1 MATYLSGGRIQG
13 ILGAVAVPLSGSIT
27 SFVFDFKWT
36 RGASDTSNSGSGS
49 SNKIFFSS
57 DYLGYTRSSAAG
69 TSRQLGFMFSSGH
82 NIGITNWGTSGE
94 AWGQHA
100 STMQAAGDT
109 NYFRMILDDSA
120 DTFVWYRFTSESD
133 RDAMTVSSH
142 TNSVG
147 GVAASASLGSNFDTG
162 DDIKYFVVEASR
174 DIGNTDWQIDD
185 VKLWKNQETDSGDP
199 DINLTFADATGWTNH
214 ATIGSITGGEFDV
227 DTGHATTKAYYTI
240 PDTPAVDEKAT
251 ITDVPVGTRYEE
263 TDTRKIFR
271 RKDDGF
277 TVGLGD
283 SADMASDTGNTSVA
297 TITGQTDAPTFTT
310 KGWSA
315 SSLQAYTETDA
326 LLIENDD
333 WTISFW
339 MNSTSFTSMGGSKSP
354 RLVNGRTSG
363 DVNTSLL
370 IEGSA
375 GNNPPS
381 THILN
386 AQIYKDPSG
395 AVAANGSSGMVTNNW
410 YNVVVTWTKSSG
422 TVTFY
427 VDYNGASSTG
437 TVGSSTNMLL
447 PASGGYWLLGS
458 TAEQFVGYV
467 TDYAFWNKVLTS
479 SERQALYNSGA
490 GVAANTIAKENLRV
504 YYDCQSEPEVQKN
517 GAAAAAWV
525 EKGTA

>member
-1 MATYLSGGRIQG
+1 MAYT
-13 ILGAVAVPLSGSIT
+13 
-27 SFVFDFKWT
+27 WT
-36 RGASDTSNSGSGS
+36 RLATVR
-49 SNKIFFSS
+49 
-57 DYLGYTRSSAAG
+57 LAADG
-69 TSRQLGFMFSSGH
+69 TSL
-82 NIGITNWGTSGE
+82 
-94 AWGQHA
+94 
-100 STMQAAGDT
+100 
-109 NYFRMILDDSA
+109 
-120 DTFVWYRFTSESD
+120 
-133 RDAMTVSSH
+133 
-142 TNSVG
+142 
-147 GVAASASLGSNFDTG
+147 DTG
-162 DDIKYFVVEASR
+162 DDSSLTDNVFTDKKYLHVEMTYSGISGGATDAILRIGRETTSSSGYYNRVSNNQATDTTADTTSWYNNVCWAGHTGVDTWHYSSFDIINASGTNKMVNGWCMRTGSTGNASSLPSMVEAT
-174 DIGNTDWQIDD
+174 GTWTGTDQINRIELTGSGGDGKYASGSTITVWGADD
-185 VKLWKNQETDSGDP
+185 
-199 DINLTFADATGWTNH
+199 DA
-214 ATIGSITGGEFDV
+214 I
-227 DTGHATTKAYYTI
+227 
-240 PDTPAVDEKAT
+240 VDEKTT
-251 ITDVPVGTRYEE
+251 ITNVPVGTRYEE

-427 VDYNGASSTG
+427 VDYDGASSTG

>member
-1 MATYLSGGRIQG
+1 MASSWERLVSVTLGSTGDTLSSGTFTAKKHLHVECYSEATGGAIQSNIRFNG
-13 ILGAVAVPLSGSIT
+13 TGSSDNDYVYRHSGNGGSDATRVSRNDIEPYQAANIATGTSQYVVLDIINIDGQEKLITGNTTKQNTAGAGTAPDRREFVGKYVTTSGQIT
-27 SFVFDFKWT
+27 SIQFV
-36 RGASDTSNSGSGS
+36 N
-49 SNKIFFSS
+49 N
-57 DYLGYTRSSAAG
+57 
-69 TSRQLGFMFSSGH
+69 
-82 NIGITNWGTSGE
+82 
-94 AWGQHA
+94 
-100 STMQAAGDT
+100 
-109 NYFRMILDDSA
+109 
-120 DTFVWYRFTSESD
+120 
-133 RDAMTVSSH
+133 
-142 TNSVG
+142 G
-147 GVAASASLGSNFDTG
+147 G
-162 DDIKYFVVEASR
+162 
-174 DIGNTDWQIDD
+174 
-185 VKLWKNQETDSGDP
+185 DSGDFST
-199 DINLTFADATGWTNH
+199 NSTVTVWGADDQPSTAH
-214 ATIGSITGGEFDV
+214 DKS
-227 DTGHATTKAYYTI
+227 
-240 PDTPAVDEKAT
+240 T
-251 ITDVPVGTRYEE
+251 ITNVPAGTRYEE
-263 TDTRKIFR
+263 TDNRKIFR

-427 VDYNGASSTG
+427 VDYDGASSTG

-458 TAEQFVGYV
+458 VAEQFVGYV

-517 GAAAAAWV
+517 GATPAAWV